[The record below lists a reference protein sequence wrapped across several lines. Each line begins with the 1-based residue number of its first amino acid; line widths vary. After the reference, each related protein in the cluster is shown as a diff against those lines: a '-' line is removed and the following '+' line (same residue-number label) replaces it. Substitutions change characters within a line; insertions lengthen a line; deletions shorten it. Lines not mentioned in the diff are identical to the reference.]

1 MIPMAM
7 QSSTKKKRIAVLSSI
22 KQGACN
28 FYHGLALVEK
38 NGKLSYID
46 HDGVIV
52 WQEK

>member
-1 MIPMAM
+1 MMNDMPHHGGDG
-7 QSSTKKKRIAVLSSI
+7 AVSFHDS
-22 KQGACN
+22 
-28 FYHGLALVEK
+28 LALVEK